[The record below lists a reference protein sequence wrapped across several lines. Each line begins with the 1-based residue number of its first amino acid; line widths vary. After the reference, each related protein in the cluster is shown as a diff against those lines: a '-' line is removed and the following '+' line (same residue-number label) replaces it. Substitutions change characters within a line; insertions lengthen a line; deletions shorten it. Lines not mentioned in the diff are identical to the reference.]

1 MELVEMS
8 FCVKSNPLRHM
19 FPIWL
24 VRETTRMLSMYRF
37 SFINLLTGPL
47 LHSVIQKWKN
57 SAIITNEG
65 TKPGLSL
72 ILPEFLL
79 IWFFVKFFPLKFEK
93 SSDIGKKGRKSLF
106 DFPSTYFS
114 IGIMLLQCIQ
124 FHQKAVINRSFFPN
138 IIYSSVITSLFPS
151 AWFKML

>member
-1 MELVEMS
+1 MELAEMS

-57 SAIITNEG
+57 SAIITKAG
-65 TKPGLSL
+65 P
-72 ILPEFLL
+72 
-79 IWFFVKFFPLKFEK
+79 FFNFGQIFVNMIFCKFFCTQIWK
-93 SSDIGKKGRKSLF
+93 IIRYGKKGRKSLF

-124 FHQKAVINRSFFPN
+124 FHQKAVINRSFFPY

-151 AWFKML
+151 AWFKMF